1 MIHGLSS
8 RAVTIELPVM
18 KVYGWKTSSDNS
30 FWYQCVCMTGKILL
44 ALMKLTRAVN
54 LYVTLAVCVN
64 VCNPRCKP

>member
-1 MIHGLSS
+1 
-8 RAVTIELPVM
+8 M

-44 ALMKLTRAVN
+44 VLMKLTRAVN
-54 LYVTLAVCVN
+54 LYVMLAVCVN